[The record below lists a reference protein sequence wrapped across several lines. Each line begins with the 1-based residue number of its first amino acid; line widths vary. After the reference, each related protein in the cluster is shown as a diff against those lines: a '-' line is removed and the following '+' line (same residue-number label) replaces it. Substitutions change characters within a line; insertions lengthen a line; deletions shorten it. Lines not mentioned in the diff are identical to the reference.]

1 MKDEI
6 DQAQA
11 LLERADTIVVIGH
24 ERPDG
29 DAVGSLNAVA
39 IGLLNKGK
47 QVTSVIADGVPRR
60 FLFLPGAERVQQ
72 TIPTE
77 CDLLI
82 AVDCSA
88 IERTGYD
95 LESLPRGIDLNIDHH
110 PTNNQFGAIN
120 FVEPHAAATAE
131 VLFDLSAPLGLQ
143 IDTDVATNL
152 LTGLVTDTIGFRTS
166 NVTPKVLRI
175 AAQLIELGAPLAEVY

>member
-1 MKDEI
+1 MRETRVKDEI

-11 LLERADTIVVIGH
+11 LLERADNIVVIGH

-29 DAVGSLNAVA
+29 DAVGSLNAIA
-39 IGLLNKGK
+39 IGLENKGK
-47 QVTSVIADGVPRR
+47 QVNSVLADGVPHR

-82 AVDCSA
+82 TIDCSA
-88 IERTGYD
+88 VERTGFS

-110 PTNNQFGAIN
+110 PTNNHFG
-120 FVEPHAAATAE
+120 
-131 VLFDLSAPLGLQ
+131 LSTSCNRMQRLPLRC
-143 IDTDVATNL
+143 
-152 LTGLVTDTIGFRTS
+152 F
-166 NVTPKVLRI
+166 
-175 AAQLIELGAPLAEVY
+175 LIYRSP